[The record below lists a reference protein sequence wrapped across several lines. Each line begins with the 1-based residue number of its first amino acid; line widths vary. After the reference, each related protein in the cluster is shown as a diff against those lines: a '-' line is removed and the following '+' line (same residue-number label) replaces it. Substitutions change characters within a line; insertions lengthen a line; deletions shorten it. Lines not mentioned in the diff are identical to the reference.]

1 MSEQYATQAYLL
13 RRVPETAAVL
23 ALDADALTDALSD
36 AEPMIGL
43 SAYGKL
49 AELAHAYYAAHLLAF
64 RFASTMGGE
73 QGPITGKSAGEVSV
87 TYGGTGTVVGTGGK
101 PATTRWGRLFLEQQR
116 LAGASLRVVG

>member
-43 SAYGKL
+43 GAYGKL

-64 RFASTMGGE
+64 RFAATMGGE

-87 TYGGTGTVVGTGGK
+87 TYAAPAAGTVGDVTS
-101 PATTRWGRLFLEQQR
+101 TTWGRLFAEQRR

>member
-23 ALDADALTDALSD
+23 ALDADALTEALAD

-64 RFASTMGGE
+64 RFAATMGGE

-87 TYGGTGTVVGTGGK
+87 TYAAPAAGTVGDVTS
-101 PATTRWGRLFLEQQR
+101 TTWGRLFAEQQR

>member
-64 RFASTMGGE
+64 RFAADMGGE

-87 TYGGTGTVVGTGGK
+87 AYAAPAAGTVGDVTS
-101 PATTRWGRLFLEQQR
+101 TTWGRLFAEQRR
-116 LAGASLRVVG
+116 LASPGLRVVG